1 MAEARGEWD
10 DAISGPS
17 VVSGRSTGRSRF
29 VSWFSTPDEKSLREH
44 EVRRFRTILE
54 QLEGQ
59 FERAA
64 STAEAVVAKDGI
76 SDEDQRL
83 IDKSDS
89 LGRNYLSFGREM
101 LDLCELVLWENDL
114 ASFWRYFASAR
125 KSEVYAIREML
136 WIEHTLGE
144 VLNSYHNFND
154 RIQELELE
162 AEEVLPPK
170 KKSEVLDALSRAS
183 GEQGFSQLANVITT
197 IHNERIKQVFER
209 RREDVILRQIAFFMT
224 TSILSIGLLFVFL
237 FSNLFLPQFAALWP
251 DEGPAI
257 VFTQTP
263 ILLDDPIAEVSAFQM
278 IAPLFLAIPIFGA
291 LGASVSGLLTL
302 SKTLERAAIPERVGN
317 LRLSLARVVVGTVG
331 AMVVFVF
338 LLSGAI
344 NILNLTYSGV
354 LAVSFVSGFS
364 ERLLLRAVQSVG
376 GDVEEDQE
384 GRFTRF
390 VDVRGDSTGYAL
402 TRGATDSTSTPRSDR
417 FSTSSDGGS
426 R

>member
-29 VSWFSTPDEKSLREH
+29 VSWVSTPDEKSLREH
-44 EVRRFRTILE
+44 EVKRFRTILG

-76 SDEDQRL
+76 SDEDLRL

-89 LGRNYLSFGREM
+89 LGRNYLSFGHEM
-101 LDLCELVLWENDL
+101 LNLCELVLQENDL

-170 KKSEVLDALSRAS
+170 KKSKVLDALSRAS

-237 FSNLFLPQFAALWP
+237 FSDLFLPQFAALWP

-263 ILLDDPIAEVSAFQM
+263 ILLDEAAGAFQQ
-278 IAPLFLAIPIFGA
+278 IAPLFVAIPIFGA

-376 GDVEEDQE
+376 GDVEEDQGE
-384 GRFTRF
+384 RFTRF

-402 TRGATDSTSTPRSDR
+402 TRGETESTGTLGSDR